1 MGRRV
6 KIYKKELDK
15 KMTYSYNFTYRGT
28 YRGTQRNGGK
38 KMKKSLAMLMTLL
51 FVLLG
56 TTAWAQSYTAGVYTA
71 QANGNN
77 GPVTVE
83 VEVSDAEIL
92 SVKVTEHAETAGLSD
107 TPIERI
113 PAKIVEGQTLAVDT
127 VSGATNTS
135 NAILKAAEDALA
147 QAGADIEALKAVQEK
162 DETAGET
169 AERHVQALVIG
180 AGGSGLAAAIT
191 LQEQGIETLVVDKM
205 ANAGGATA
213 LTGALI
219 NGGCSKQQ
227 DKRGVTDDVQTMFM
241 DAMVYG
247 SFQND
252 ARMTWLMVNNTGD
265 SVDWLH
271 DTVGVEFEEAI
282 NHFPEHTNDRAFY
295 PKGKQPGYLTG
306 TMEQHYLSNGGE
318 LLLETRAQHL
328 LTEDGRVIGAS
339 CSTADGTLNIYADVT
354 LLATGGYGASV
365 ALRPADQMG
374 TLFYGASASTGDG
387 IIMAEEVG
395 AMTHYMQ
402 YLKSYPQGIEKP
414 LDGGNITADG
424 TTFRGNAYI
433 SPLASQAVT
442 LNDGAIYVNVEGERC
457 MNENMDFV
465 SIKKV
470 TQKQTDMTVYL
481 VMDQKGYDNWMGM
494 MEVSAGLTPEIV
506 APWLDA
512 DDGKPVFRKGA
523 TVEEA
528 AAKAGIDAEKLSAT
542 VAHFNE
548 MVASGKDDDFGR
560 AEMSV
565 GLDSDGPIYIVE
577 QRLRMATSLG
587 GLKTSTSFEVYD
599 ENEQAIDGLYACG
612 EVIGGVHGDE
622 SMPSNCVAWAVTSG
636 RLAAKAA
643 ADAVKAK

>member
-1 MGRRV
+1 
-6 KIYKKELDK
+6 
-15 KMTYSYNFTYRGT
+15 
-28 YRGTQRNGGK
+28 
-38 KMKKSLAMLMTLL
+38 MKKSLAMLMTLL

-227 DKRGVTDDVQTMFM
+227 AERGVTDDVQTMFM

-481 VMDQKGYDNWMGM
+481 VMDQKGYDKWMGM
-494 MEVSAGLTPEIV
+494 MEVSTGLTPEIV

>member
-1 MGRRV
+1 MRREVSVQLRGIQMLIKGFFAV
-6 KIYKKELDK
+6 KMMIKCAFCQLRRFADVIDRHGLIAV
-15 KMTYSYNFTYRGT
+15 F
-28 YRGTQRNGGK
+28 
-38 KMKKSLAMLMTLL
+38 MKKTGCGIEQ
-51 FVLLG
+51 FV
-56 TTAWAQSYTAGVYTA
+56 
-71 QANGNN
+71 
-77 GPVTVE
+77 
-83 VEVSDAEIL
+83 
-92 SVKVTEHAETAGLSD
+92 
-107 TPIERI
+107 
-113 PAKIVEGQTLAVDT
+113 
-127 VSGATNTS
+127 
-135 NAILKAAEDALA
+135 AAEDALA

-227 DKRGVTDDVQTMFM
+227 AERGVTDDVQTMFM

-528 AAKAGIDAEKLSAT
+528 AEKAGIDAEKLSAT

>member
-1 MGRRV
+1 
-6 KIYKKELDK
+6 
-15 KMTYSYNFTYRGT
+15 
-28 YRGTQRNGGK
+28 
-38 KMKKSLAMLMTLL
+38 MKKSLAMLMTLL

-227 DKRGVTDDVQTMFM
+227 AERGVTDDVQTMFM

-252 ARMTWLMVNNTGD
+252 ARMTWLLVNNTGD

-295 PKGKQPGYLTG
+295 PKGKLPGYLTG

-481 VMDQKGYDNWMGM
+481 VMDQKGYDKWMGM

-587 GLKTSTSFEVYD
+587 GLKTSTSFEV
-599 ENEQAIDGLYACG
+599 
-612 EVIGGVHGDE
+612 
-622 SMPSNCVAWAVTSG
+622 
-636 RLAAKAA
+636 
-643 ADAVKAK
+643 

>member
-1 MGRRV
+1 
-6 KIYKKELDK
+6 
-15 KMTYSYNFTYRGT
+15 
-28 YRGTQRNGGK
+28 
-38 KMKKSLAMLMTLL
+38 MKKSLVMLMTLL

-227 DKRGVTDDVQTMFM
+227 AERGVTDDVQTMFM

-374 TLFYGASASTGDG
+374 TLFYGASSSTGDG

-414 LDGGNITADG
+414 LDGGDITADG

-481 VMDQKGYDNWMGM
+481 VMDQKGYDKWMGM

>member
-1 MGRRV
+1 
-6 KIYKKELDK
+6 
-15 KMTYSYNFTYRGT
+15 
-28 YRGTQRNGGK
+28 
-38 KMKKSLAMLMTLL
+38 MKKSLAMLMTLL

-227 DKRGVTDDVQTMFM
+227 AERGVTDDVQTMFM

-295 PKGKQPGYLTG
+295 PKGKLPGYLTG

-481 VMDQKGYDNWMGM
+481 VMDQKGYDKWMGM

-622 SMPSNCVAWAVTSG
+622 FCRSNTIS
-636 RLAAKAA
+636 RKI
-643 ADAVKAK
+643 KEEQRS

>member
-1 MGRRV
+1 
-6 KIYKKELDK
+6 
-15 KMTYSYNFTYRGT
+15 
-28 YRGTQRNGGK
+28 
-38 KMKKSLAMLMTLL
+38 MKKSLAMLMTLL

-227 DKRGVTDDVQTMFM
+227 AERGVTDDVQTMFM

-374 TLFYGASASTGDG
+374 TLFYGASSSTGDG

-414 LDGGNITADG
+414 LDGGRLLYT
-424 TTFRGNAYI
+424 
-433 SPLASQAVT
+433 SPSPR
-442 LNDGAIYVNVEGERC
+442 D
-457 MNENMDFV
+457 
-465 SIKKV
+465 
-470 TQKQTDMTVYL
+470 
-481 VMDQKGYDNWMGM
+481 
-494 MEVSAGLTPEIV
+494 
-506 APWLDA
+506 
-512 DDGKPVFRKGA
+512 
-523 TVEEA
+523 
-528 AAKAGIDAEKLSAT
+528 
-542 VAHFNE
+542 
-548 MVASGKDDDFGR
+548 
-560 AEMSV
+560 
-565 GLDSDGPIYIVE
+565 
-577 QRLRMATSLG
+577 
-587 GLKTSTSFEVYD
+587 
-599 ENEQAIDGLYACG
+599 
-612 EVIGGVHGDE
+612 
-622 SMPSNCVAWAVTSG
+622 
-636 RLAAKAA
+636 
-643 ADAVKAK
+643 

>member
-1 MGRRV
+1 
-6 KIYKKELDK
+6 
-15 KMTYSYNFTYRGT
+15 
-28 YRGTQRNGGK
+28 
-38 KMKKSLAMLMTLL
+38 MKKSLAMLMTLL
-51 FVLLG
+51 LVLLG

-162 DETAGET
+162 DETVGET

-227 DKRGVTDDVQTMFM
+227 AERGVTDDVQTMFM

-295 PKGKQPGYLTG
+295 PKGKLPGYLTG

>member
-1 MGRRV
+1 
-6 KIYKKELDK
+6 
-15 KMTYSYNFTYRGT
+15 
-28 YRGTQRNGGK
+28 
-38 KMKKSLAMLMTLL
+38 MKKSLAMLMTLL

-227 DKRGVTDDVQTMFM
+227 AERGVTDDVQTMFM

-339 CSTADGTLNIYADVT
+339 CSAADGTLNIYADVT

-481 VMDQKGYDNWMGM
+481 VMDQKGYDKWMGM

>member
-1 MGRRV
+1 
-6 KIYKKELDK
+6 
-15 KMTYSYNFTYRGT
+15 
-28 YRGTQRNGGK
+28 
-38 KMKKSLAMLMTLL
+38 MKKSLAMLMTLL

-56 TTAWAQSYTAGVYTA
+56 TTAWAQSYMAGVYTA

-227 DKRGVTDDVQTMFM
+227 AERGVTDDVQTMFM

>member
-1 MGRRV
+1 
-6 KIYKKELDK
+6 
-15 KMTYSYNFTYRGT
+15 
-28 YRGTQRNGGK
+28 
-38 KMKKSLAMLMTLL
+38 MKKSLAMLMTLL

-83 VEVSDAEIL
+83 VEVSDTEIL

-227 DKRGVTDDVQTMFM
+227 AERGVTDDVQTMFM

-318 LLLETRAQHL
+318 LLLETRAQDL

-374 TLFYGASASTGDG
+374 TLFYGASSSTGDG

-481 VMDQKGYDNWMGM
+481 VMDQKGYDKWMGM

>member
-1 MGRRV
+1 
-6 KIYKKELDK
+6 
-15 KMTYSYNFTYRGT
+15 
-28 YRGTQRNGGK
+28 
-38 KMKKSLAMLMTLL
+38 MKKSLAMLMTLL

-169 AERHVQALVIG
+169 AEHHVQALVIG

-227 DKRGVTDDVQTMFM
+227 AERGVTDDVQTMFM

-374 TLFYGASASTGDG
+374 TLFYGASSSTGDG

-481 VMDQKGYDNWMGM
+481 VMDQKGYDKWMGM

>member
-1 MGRRV
+1 
-6 KIYKKELDK
+6 
-15 KMTYSYNFTYRGT
+15 
-28 YRGTQRNGGK
+28 
-38 KMKKSLAMLMTLL
+38 MKKSLAMLMTLL

-227 DKRGVTDDVQTMFM
+227 AERGVTDDVQTMFM

-252 ARMTWLMVNNTGD
+252 ARMTWLLVNNTGD

-295 PKGKQPGYLTG
+295 PKGKLPGYLTG

-481 VMDQKGYDNWMGM
+481 VMDQKGYDKWMGM

-599 ENEQAIDGLYACG
+599 ENEQVIDGLYACG

>member
-227 DKRGVTDDVQTMFM
+227 AERGVTDDVQTMFM

>member
-1 MGRRV
+1 
-6 KIYKKELDK
+6 
-15 KMTYSYNFTYRGT
+15 
-28 YRGTQRNGGK
+28 
-38 KMKKSLAMLMTLL
+38 MKKSLAMLMTLL

-227 DKRGVTDDVQTMFM
+227 AERGVTDDVQTMFM

-295 PKGKQPGYLTG
+295 PKGKLPGYLTG

-481 VMDQKGYDNWMGM
+481 VMDQKGYDDWMGM

>member
-1 MGRRV
+1 
-6 KIYKKELDK
+6 
-15 KMTYSYNFTYRGT
+15 
-28 YRGTQRNGGK
+28 
-38 KMKKSLAMLMTLL
+38 MKKSLAMLMTLL

-227 DKRGVTDDVQTMFM
+227 AERGVTDDVQTMFM

-252 ARMTWLMVNNTGD
+252 ARMTWLLVNNTGD

-295 PKGKQPGYLTG
+295 PKGKLPGYLTG

>member
-1 MGRRV
+1 
-6 KIYKKELDK
+6 
-15 KMTYSYNFTYRGT
+15 
-28 YRGTQRNGGK
+28 
-38 KMKKSLAMLMTLL
+38 MKKSLAMLITLL

-83 VEVSDAEIL
+83 VEVSDAKIL

-227 DKRGVTDDVQTMFM
+227 AERGVTDDVQTMFM

-481 VMDQKGYDNWMGM
+481 VMDQKGYDKWMGM

>member
-1 MGRRV
+1 
-6 KIYKKELDK
+6 
-15 KMTYSYNFTYRGT
+15 
-28 YRGTQRNGGK
+28 
-38 KMKKSLAMLMTLL
+38 MKKSLAMLMTLL

-227 DKRGVTDDVQTMFM
+227 AERGVTDDVQTMFM

-402 YLKSYPQGIEKP
+402 YLKSYPRGIEKP

-481 VMDQKGYDNWMGM
+481 VMDQKGYDKWMGM

>member
-1 MGRRV
+1 
-6 KIYKKELDK
+6 
-15 KMTYSYNFTYRGT
+15 
-28 YRGTQRNGGK
+28 
-38 KMKKSLAMLMTLL
+38 MKKSLAMLMTLL

-180 AGGSGLAAAIT
+180 AGGSGLSAAIT

-227 DKRGVTDDVQTMFM
+227 AERGVTDDVQTMFM

-295 PKGKQPGYLTG
+295 PKGKLPGYLTG

>member
-1 MGRRV
+1 
-6 KIYKKELDK
+6 
-15 KMTYSYNFTYRGT
+15 MTHSYNFTYRGT
-28 YRGTQRNGGK
+28 YRGTQRNGGKKK

-227 DKRGVTDDVQTMFM
+227 AERGVTDDVQTMFM

-252 ARMTWLMVNNTGD
+252 ARMTWLLVNNTGD

-295 PKGKQPGYLTG
+295 PKGKLPGYLTG

-481 VMDQKGYDNWMGM
+481 VMDQKGYDKWMGM

>member
-1 MGRRV
+1 
-6 KIYKKELDK
+6 
-15 KMTYSYNFTYRGT
+15 
-28 YRGTQRNGGK
+28 
-38 KMKKSLAMLMTLL
+38 MKKSLAMLMTLL

-56 TTAWAQSYTAGVYTA
+56 TTTWAQSYTAGVYTA

-135 NAILKAAEDALA
+135 NAILIAAEDALA

-227 DKRGVTDDVQTMFM
+227 AERGVTDDVQTMFM

-252 ARMTWLMVNNTGD
+252 ARMTWLLVNNTGD

-295 PKGKQPGYLTG
+295 PKGKLPGYLTG

-481 VMDQKGYDNWMGM
+481 VMDQKGYDKWMGM

>member
-1 MGRRV
+1 
-6 KIYKKELDK
+6 
-15 KMTYSYNFTYRGT
+15 
-28 YRGTQRNGGK
+28 
-38 KMKKSLAMLMTLL
+38 MKKSLAMLMTLL

-227 DKRGVTDDVQTMFM
+227 AERGVTDDVQTMFM

-295 PKGKQPGYLTG
+295 PKGKLPGYLTG

-494 MEVSAGLTPEIV
+494 MEVSAGLTSEIV

-599 ENEQAIDGLYACG
+599 ENEQVIDGLYACG

>member
-1 MGRRV
+1 
-6 KIYKKELDK
+6 
-15 KMTYSYNFTYRGT
+15 
-28 YRGTQRNGGK
+28 
-38 KMKKSLAMLMTLL
+38 MKKSLAMLMTLL

-227 DKRGVTDDVQTMFM
+227 AERGVTDDVQTMFM

-295 PKGKQPGYLTG
+295 PKGKLPGYLTG

-565 GLDSDGPIYIVE
+565 GLDSDGPIYIIE

>member
-1 MGRRV
+1 
-6 KIYKKELDK
+6 
-15 KMTYSYNFTYRGT
+15 
-28 YRGTQRNGGK
+28 
-38 KMKKSLAMLMTLL
+38 MKKSLAMLMTLL

-162 DETAGET
+162 DETSGET

-227 DKRGVTDDVQTMFM
+227 AERGVTDDVQTMFM

>member
-1 MGRRV
+1 
-6 KIYKKELDK
+6 
-15 KMTYSYNFTYRGT
+15 
-28 YRGTQRNGGK
+28 
-38 KMKKSLAMLMTLL
+38 MKKSLAMLMTLL

-227 DKRGVTDDVQTMFM
+227 DERGVTDDVQTMFM

-481 VMDQKGYDNWMGM
+481 VMDQKGYDKWMGM

>member
-1 MGRRV
+1 
-6 KIYKKELDK
+6 
-15 KMTYSYNFTYRGT
+15 
-28 YRGTQRNGGK
+28 
-38 KMKKSLAMLMTLL
+38 MKKSLAMLMTLL
-51 FVLLG
+51 VVLLG

-227 DKRGVTDDVQTMFM
+227 AERGVTDDVQTMFM

-374 TLFYGASASTGDG
+374 TLFYGASSSTGDG

-481 VMDQKGYDNWMGM
+481 VMDQKGYDKWMGM

>member
-1 MGRRV
+1 
-6 KIYKKELDK
+6 
-15 KMTYSYNFTYRGT
+15 
-28 YRGTQRNGGK
+28 
-38 KMKKSLAMLMTLL
+38 MKKSLAMLMTLL

-227 DKRGVTDDVQTMFM
+227 AERGVKDDVQTMFM

-374 TLFYGASASTGDG
+374 TLFYGASSSTGDG

-481 VMDQKGYDNWMGM
+481 VMDQKGYDKWMGM

>member
-1 MGRRV
+1 
-6 KIYKKELDK
+6 
-15 KMTYSYNFTYRGT
+15 
-28 YRGTQRNGGK
+28 
-38 KMKKSLAMLMTLL
+38 MKKSLAMLMTLL

-227 DKRGVTDDVQTMFM
+227 AERGVTDDVQTMFM

-252 ARMTWLMVNNTGD
+252 ARMTWLLVNNTGD

-295 PKGKQPGYLTG
+295 PKGKLPGYLTG

-481 VMDQKGYDNWMGM
+481 VMDQKGYDKWMGM

-512 DDGKPVFRKGA
+512 DDGKLVFRKGA

>member
-1 MGRRV
+1 
-6 KIYKKELDK
+6 
-15 KMTYSYNFTYRGT
+15 
-28 YRGTQRNGGK
+28 
-38 KMKKSLAMLMTLL
+38 MKKSLAMLMTLL

-227 DKRGVTDDVQTMFM
+227 AERGVTDDVQTMFM

-374 TLFYGASASTGDG
+374 TLFYGASSSTGDG

-424 TTFRGNAYI
+424 TTFRSNAYI

-481 VMDQKGYDNWMGM
+481 VMDQKGYDKWMGM

>member
-1 MGRRV
+1 
-6 KIYKKELDK
+6 
-15 KMTYSYNFTYRGT
+15 
-28 YRGTQRNGGK
+28 
-38 KMKKSLAMLMTLL
+38 MKKSLAMLMTLL

-135 NAILKAAEDALA
+135 NAILKAAEDALT

-227 DKRGVTDDVQTMFM
+227 AERGVTDDVQTMFM

-365 ALRPADQMG
+365 ALRPADQIG

>member
-1 MGRRV
+1 
-6 KIYKKELDK
+6 
-15 KMTYSYNFTYRGT
+15 
-28 YRGTQRNGGK
+28 
-38 KMKKSLAMLMTLL
+38 MKKSLAMLMTLL

-227 DKRGVTDDVQTMFM
+227 AERGVTDDVQTMFM

-282 NHFPEHTNDRAFY
+282 NHFPEHTNDRVFY

>member
-1 MGRRV
+1 
-6 KIYKKELDK
+6 
-15 KMTYSYNFTYRGT
+15 
-28 YRGTQRNGGK
+28 
-38 KMKKSLAMLMTLL
+38 MKKSLAMLMTLL

-227 DKRGVTDDVQTMFM
+227 AERGVTDDVQTMFM

-282 NHFPEHTNDRAFY
+282 NHFPEHTNNRAFY

-470 TQKQTDMTVYL
+470 PQKQTDMTVYL
-481 VMDQKGYDNWMGM
+481 VMDQKGYDKWMGM

-587 GLKTSTSFEVYD
+587 LSLIHISEPTRLGMIS
-599 ENEQAIDGLYACG
+599 YAVFC
-612 EVIGGVHGDE
+612 
-622 SMPSNCVAWAVTSG
+622 
-636 RLAAKAA
+636 
-643 ADAVKAK
+643 

>member
-1 MGRRV
+1 
-6 KIYKKELDK
+6 
-15 KMTYSYNFTYRGT
+15 
-28 YRGTQRNGGK
+28 
-38 KMKKSLAMLMTLL
+38 MKKSLAMLMTLL

-227 DKRGVTDDVQTMFM
+227 AERGVTDDVQTMFM

-295 PKGKQPGYLTG
+295 PKGKLPGYLTG

-612 EVIGGVHGDE
+612 EVIGGVHGDK

>member
-1 MGRRV
+1 
-6 KIYKKELDK
+6 
-15 KMTYSYNFTYRGT
+15 
-28 YRGTQRNGGK
+28 
-38 KMKKSLAMLMTLL
+38 MKKSLAMLMTLL

-191 LQEQGIETLVVDKM
+191 LQEWGIETLVVDKM

-227 DKRGVTDDVQTMFM
+227 AERGVTDDVQTMFM

-481 VMDQKGYDNWMGM
+481 VMDQKGYDKWMGM

>member
-1 MGRRV
+1 
-6 KIYKKELDK
+6 
-15 KMTYSYNFTYRGT
+15 
-28 YRGTQRNGGK
+28 
-38 KMKKSLAMLMTLL
+38 MKKSLAMLMTLL

-227 DKRGVTDDVQTMFM
+227 AERGVTDDVQTMFM

-339 CSTADGTLNIYADVT
+339 CSTEDGTLNIYADVT

-374 TLFYGASASTGDG
+374 TLFYGASSSTGDG

-442 LNDGAIYVNVEGERC
+442 RNDGAIYVNVEGERC

-481 VMDQKGYDNWMGM
+481 VMDQKGYDKWMGM

>member
-1 MGRRV
+1 
-6 KIYKKELDK
+6 
-15 KMTYSYNFTYRGT
+15 
-28 YRGTQRNGGK
+28 
-38 KMKKSLAMLMTLL
+38 MKKSLAMLMTLL

-227 DKRGVTDDVQTMFM
+227 AERGVTDDVQTMFM

-295 PKGKQPGYLTG
+295 PNGKQPGYLTG

-328 LTEDGRVIGAS
+328 LMEDGRVIGAS

-374 TLFYGASASTGDG
+374 TLFYGASSSTGDG

>member
-1 MGRRV
+1 
-6 KIYKKELDK
+6 
-15 KMTYSYNFTYRGT
+15 
-28 YRGTQRNGGK
+28 
-38 KMKKSLAMLMTLL
+38 MKKSLAMLMTLL

-191 LQEQGIETLVVDKM
+191 LQERGIETLVVDKM

-227 DKRGVTDDVQTMFM
+227 AERGVTDDVQTMFM

-374 TLFYGASASTGDG
+374 TLFYGASSSTGDG

>member
-1 MGRRV
+1 
-6 KIYKKELDK
+6 
-15 KMTYSYNFTYRGT
+15 
-28 YRGTQRNGGK
+28 
-38 KMKKSLAMLMTLL
+38 MKKSLAMLMTLL

-227 DKRGVTDDVQTMFM
+227 AERGVTDDVQTMFM

-252 ARMTWLMVNNTGD
+252 ARMTWLMVNNIGD

-295 PKGKQPGYLTG
+295 PKGKLPGYLTG

-365 ALRPADQMG
+365 ALRPADQIG
-374 TLFYGASASTGDG
+374 ALFYGASASTGDG

-481 VMDQKGYDNWMGM
+481 VMDQKGYDKWMGM